1 MKATA
6 MFLALAVIP
15 VTWVT
20 QQPPTGARPLTV
32 TKVASGDT
40 VVISGIGK
48 VRLLGVQS
56 ADGPAL
62 RFGHGSSSP
71 APQPNTGGWRPAPPL
86 VTGSYNFKQEQ
97 PSRAFLQKLI
107 LVRTV
112 RVEYDPFVSTEGE
125 QRAYLFLDDGLFVNA
140 EMLRTGHARVD
151 LTREFVHE
159 ADFKRLEEQA
169 RHAGIGIWLSLK
181 R

>member
-15 VTWVT
+15 VTWAT
-20 QQPPTGARPLTV
+20 QQPPTRARPLTV
-32 TKVASGDT
+32 TKVVSGDT

-62 RFGHGSSSP
+62 RFGHGSSP
-71 APQPNTGGWRPAPPL
+71 PPQPNTGGWRPAPPL
-86 VTGSYNFKQEQ
+86 VTGAYNFKREQ

-107 LVRTV
+107 LGRTV
-112 RVEYDPFVSTEGE
+112 RVEYDPLVSIERE

-159 ADFKRLEEQA
+159 AEFKRLEEQA
-169 RHAGIGIWLSLK
+169 RHAGLGIWLSLE